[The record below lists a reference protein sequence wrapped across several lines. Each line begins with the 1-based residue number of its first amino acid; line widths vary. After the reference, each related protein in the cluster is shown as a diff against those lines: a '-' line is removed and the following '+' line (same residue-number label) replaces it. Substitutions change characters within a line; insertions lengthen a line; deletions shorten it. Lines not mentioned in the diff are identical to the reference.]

1 MFKAVV
7 LLTNKFVLV
16 KYTAK
21 SVCVVDFLFL
31 RAVDYAWVTKL
42 SSANNEL
49 ASIGPLW
56 LE

>member
-21 SVCVVDFLFL
+21 SLCVVDFLFL

-49 ASIGPLW
+49 TSIEPLW